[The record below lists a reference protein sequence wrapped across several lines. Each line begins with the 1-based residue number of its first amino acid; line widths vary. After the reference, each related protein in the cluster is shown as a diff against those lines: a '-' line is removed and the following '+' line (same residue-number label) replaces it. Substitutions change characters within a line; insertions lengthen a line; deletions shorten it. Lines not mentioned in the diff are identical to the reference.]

1 MSSLNP
7 IAAADRFDGL
17 PGPAGF
23 PSVPMLGLD
32 TVWFQVAGSVCN
44 LTCSHCF
51 ISCSPTN
58 HSHAMMD
65 AATVERHLADS
76 EGLGVRDFYF
86 TGGEPFLNPEIIP
99 ILASALRR
107 GPVSVLTNGTLITA
121 RRAGELRALA
131 DASRYSLDIRLSL
144 DGFSAPAND
153 AIRGKGA
160 FNRILDAIGNLAAVG
175 INPVITVTEACDE
188 AAGSEGRARLLQ
200 RMRDLGLDR
209 PRLKVMPLLL
219 LGAEEK
225 RTRAYGDEETL
236 KGVDL
241 TDVQAAALQCSG
253 SRMVT
258 AGGVY
263 VCPILIDSP
272 DARMGESLGETLKPY
287 PLRHRACHTCHAQGL
302 NCRT

>member
-7 IAAADRFDGL
+7 IAAADPFDGL

-241 TDVQAAALQCSG
+241 TDGQAAALQCSG

-272 DARMGESLGETLKPY
+272 QARMGGSLAETLMPY